1 MSNDVPQPSPQRPP
15 SQARRDLLWGAGFFL
30 AFIAFSAVILLIFN
44 PAPKSAAIK
53 PNQVPKGKDIL
64 ALTVVHTNDTWGYLS
79 VCGS

>member
-1 MSNDVPQPSPQRPP
+1 MSNPKTSPQRPSTLP
-15 SQARRDLLWGAGFFL
+15 QARRDLLWGAVFFL
-30 AFIAFSAVILLIFN
+30 AFIVFSVVMLLIFN

-64 ALTVVHTNDTWGYLS
+64 ALTLVHTNDTWGYLS